1 MSLFLFL
8 VLVAVV
14 LGIIGF
20 AVHGLF
26 YLLIIGALVLLADLA
41 YAAMRF
47 RRGGRKHR
55 VAR

>member
-8 VLVAVV
+8 VLAAVV
-14 LGIIGF
+14 LGVIGF

-26 YLLIIGALVLLADLA
+26 YLLVIGAVVLVVDLV
-41 YAAMRF
+41 YAAVRF

-55 VAR
+55 IAR

>member
-8 VLVAVV
+8 ILVAVV

-20 AVHGLF
+20 VVKGLF
-26 YLLIIGALVLLADLA
+26 YLLVIGAVVLVLALV
-41 YAAMRF
+41 YAAVRF

>member
-8 VLVAVV
+8 ILVALV

-26 YLLIIGALVLLADLA
+26 YLLIIGALVLLADLL
-41 YAAMRF
+41 YAGVRF

-55 VAR
+55 IAR

>member
-8 VLVAVV
+8 ILAAVV

-20 AVHGLF
+20 VVKGLF
-26 YLLIIGALVLLADLA
+26 YLLIIGIVVLVIALVF
-41 YAAMRF
+41 AAVRF